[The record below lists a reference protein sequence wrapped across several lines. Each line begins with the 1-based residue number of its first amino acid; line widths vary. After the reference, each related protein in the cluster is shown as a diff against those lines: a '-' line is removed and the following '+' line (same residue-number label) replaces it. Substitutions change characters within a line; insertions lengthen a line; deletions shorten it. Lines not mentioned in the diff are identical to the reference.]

1 MDFKIVWSPEAVE
14 DLESIAAYISRD
26 SQFYAKTVVSKIVET
41 TNTLDQYPY
50 LGRTVPELGKED
62 IRERFLYSYRLIY
75 HIEEQRILIVAIIH
89 GKRMIES
96 VANRIDEKD

>member
-1 MDFKIVWSPEAVE
+1 MDFKIAWSPEAVE

-26 SQFYAKTVVSKIVET
+26 SQYYARAVVSNIVET
-41 TNTLDQYPY
+41 ARTFGRYPY
-50 LGRTVPELGKED
+50 LGRIVPELGKED

-75 HIEEQRILIVAIIH
+75 CIEEQRILIVSIIH

-96 VANRIDEKD
+96 VADRLDEKE